1 MAFGPA
7 PLKLTKSPEFPP
19 VSRRSADPARSAGR
33 RWGEGPFQ
41 DQAKPHGPG
50 RQWRLGPAESAPD
63 CLGSG
68 ELRPTGITSVFSVEE
83 SEELKPRLGSGLV
96 DGVTVNWPAVSA
108 PNYRDRRLRN

>member
-1 MAFGPA
+1 MPA
-7 PLKLTKSPEFPP
+7 GEPLVGQPGQ
-19 VSRRSADPARSAGR
+19 VRRTALGR
-33 RWGEGPFQ
+33 GPFQ
-41 DQAKPHGPG
+41 DKAKPPGPG
-50 RQWRLGPAESAPD
+50 GQWRLGPAESAPD

-83 SEELKPRLGSGLV
+83 PEELKPRLGSGLV

>member
-1 MAFGPA
+1 MAFDPA
-7 PLKLTKSPEFPP
+7 PLKLTKSPECPP
-19 VSRRSADPARSAGR
+19 VSHLVGQPGQVRRTALGR
-33 RWGEGPFQ
+33 GPFQ
-41 DQAKPHGPG
+41 DKAKPPGPG
-50 RQWRLGPAESAPD
+50 GQWRLGPAESAPD